1 MPVVTIRTPLCDLLG
16 IEVPILNV
24 GFGESAC
31 PELVAAV
38 SNAGGCGVLGLGI
51 PVANL
56 RQHIARTRE
65 LTQRPFGGNLIIAG
79 FASPHGT
86 EEGRRLRREQIAAA
100 FEERIPALV
109 LFWGDPGPFVEPAR
123 RAGTK
128 LLIQVG
134 SAEEAATAAA
144 AGVDAVIVQGIEAGG
159 HVKANLSIWDVLP
172 AAVAAAA
179 PTPVVAS
186 GGIGDGAA
194 IARALSLGAQG
205 VSLGTRFVASEEAW
219 VDRRYKQRLVEAG
232 SEDTVLTDDLYY
244 VSWPDAP
251 HRTLKNRTFEEWD
264 RAGRPRPG
272 TRAGE
277 GGIIG
282 TRQHEWG
289 AMPWQRYQSGMLT
302 PSFDGDPEEAPMWAG
317 ESVDA
322 VRDVKPAAEIVR
334 DLVRETEAALRAS

>member
-1 MPVVTIRTPLCDLLG
+1 MPAVTLRTPLCDLLG
-16 IEVPILNV
+16 IDVPILSV
-24 GFGESAC
+24 GFGESAG

-38 SNAGGCGVLGLGI
+38 SNAGGCGVLGLGV
-51 PVANL
+51 PVDHL
-56 RQHIARTRE
+56 RRRVARTRD

-100 FEERIPALV
+100 LEEHVPVLV
-109 LFWGDPGPFVEPAR
+109 LFWGDPAPFVDPAR

-134 SAEEAATAAA
+134 GADEARAAAA
-144 AGVDAVIVQGIEAGG
+144 AGVDAVIVQGVEAGG
-159 HVKANLSIWDVLP
+159 HVKATRSIWDVLP

-179 PTPVVAS
+179 PTPVLAS

-194 IARALSLGAQG
+194 IARALRLGAQG

-219 VDRRYKQRLVEAG
+219 VHEHYKRRLVEAG

-244 VSWPDAP
+244 VGWPDAP
-251 HRTLKNRTFEEWD
+251 HRSLRNTLFEEWD
-264 RAGRPRPG
+264 RAGRPKPG

-277 GGIIG
+277 GEVIG
-282 TRQHEWG
+282 TRQQEWG
-289 AMPWQRYQSGMLT
+289 LVPWQRYQSGMLT
-302 PSFDGDPEEAPMWAG
+302 PAFDGDPEVAPMWAG
-317 ESVDA
+317 ESVTA
-322 VRDVKPAAEIVR
+322 VRDVKPAGDIVR
-334 DLVRETEAALRAS
+334 DLVRETEAALAGR